1 MDEFDALVSSAGN
14 TDQERRVSACLKS
27 LFDDQLNSKNDDHN
41 KTIVIAVTSR
51 PEFIDTS
58 FRRSGRLEIEI
69 ELGVPDFKQRTEI
82 IKAILERS
90 GGLVTRI
97 NDNDIEFLSRNAHGY
112 VGADLEAVLAQVC
125 YYSMAIVNLNK
136 SKKLV
141 TNTTAAS
148 KNIPK
153 RSRICII

>member
-1 MDEFDALVSSAGN
+1 MIFIDEFDALVSSAGN

-69 ELGVPDFKQRTEI
+69 ELGVPDFKQRIEI
-82 IKAILERS
+82 VKAILERS
-90 GGLVTRI
+90 DLVTRL
-97 NDNDIEFLSRNAHGY
+97 NDNDIEFVSRNAHGY

-125 YYSMAIVNLNK
+125 Y
-136 SKKLV
+136 
-141 TNTTAAS
+141 
-148 KNIPK
+148 
-153 RSRICII
+153 

>member
-27 LFDDQLNSKNDDHN
+27 LFDDQLNSKNDDQN

-82 IKAILERS
+82 VKAILERS
-90 GGLVTRI
+90 GDLVTSRL
-97 NDNDIEFLSRNAHGY
+97 NDNDIEFVSRNAHGY

-125 YYSMAIVNLNK
+125 Y
-136 SKKLV
+136 
-141 TNTTAAS
+141 
-148 KNIPK
+148 
-153 RSRICII
+153 

>member
-27 LFDDQLNSKNDDHN
+27 LFDDQLNSKNDEHN

-51 PEFIDTS
+51 PEFINTS

-69 ELGVPDFKQRTEI
+69 ELGVPDFKQRIEI
-82 IKAILERS
+82 VKAILERS
-90 GGLVTRI
+90 GDLVTSRL
-97 NDNDIEFLSRNAHGY
+97 NDNDIEFVSRNAHGY

-125 YYSMAIVNLNK
+125 Y
-136 SKKLV
+136 
-141 TNTTAAS
+141 
-148 KNIPK
+148 
-153 RSRICII
+153 

>member
-51 PEFIDTS
+51 PELIDAS

-82 IKAILERS
+82 VKAILERS
-90 GGLVTRI
+90 GDLVTSRL
-97 NDNDIEFLSRNAHGY
+97 NDNDIEFVSRNAHGY

-125 YYSMAIVNLNK
+125 Y
-136 SKKLV
+136 
-141 TNTTAAS
+141 
-148 KNIPK
+148 
-153 RSRICII
+153 